1 MAHCHWTCFGDMHLL
16 EEDVQHDAMDAMA
29 KLEQHCCCL
38 AALSPAAVH
47 TDWWEMVK
55 KKDGELIWTGVGA
68 C

>member
-1 MAHCHWTCFGDMHLL
+1 ML
-16 EEDVQHDAMDAMA
+16 EEDVQHDAKDAMA

>member
-1 MAHCHWTCFGDMHLL
+1 MHLL
-16 EEDVQHDAMDAMA
+16 EEDVQHDAKDAMA

>member
-1 MAHCHWTCFGDMHLL
+1 MHLL

-47 TDWWEMVK
+47 TDLWEMVK